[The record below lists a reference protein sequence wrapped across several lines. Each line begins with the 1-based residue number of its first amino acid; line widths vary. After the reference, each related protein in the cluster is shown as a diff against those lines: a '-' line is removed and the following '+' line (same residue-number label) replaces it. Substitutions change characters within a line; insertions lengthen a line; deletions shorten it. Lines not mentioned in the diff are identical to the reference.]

1 MQDLRDFKGVTDSPR
16 NYTEAQRLRELADL
30 IPMGY
35 GSGAEMDQ
43 ALEEIL
49 SLQAKLNS
57 ARLKGK
63 KAGSAYAEH
72 IALMHEER
80 SILQSLSLT
89 ANLFR
94 KDSQ

>member
-63 KAGSAYAEH
+63 KAGAAYAEH

-94 KDSQ
+94 KDAQ